1 MKNGM
6 KKKVLKHLK
15 EDSKEFKSQLKDD
28 VKLKKT
34 IMSKKTKC

>member
-1 MKNGM
+1 MKDKL

-28 VKLKKT
+28 VKLKKSL
-34 IMSKKTKC
+34 MKKTKC